1 MLEPETL
8 ERVID
13 LAICIQQIPAPTF
26 SEAARAGFIAERY
39 REEGLS
45 DISQDGTGNV
55 YARILGRSS
64 ASPIVLSAHL
74 DTVFPDNTP
83 LQVRRL
89 ADRIVGAGIGDNA
102 VGLAGLIGFLW
113 LVKNRG
119 IRLNHDVWLVAN
131 VGEEGRGDLRG
142 MRAVVNRFGSKP
154 RAYIVLE
161 GMALGQIYHRG
172 LGVRRY
178 QITVQTPG
186 GHSWVNFGQPSAV
199 HELVILANQLL
210 GIPLP
215 EQPRTTLNVGVITGG
230 ISVNTIAP
238 EAALE
243 LDLRSER
250 LQELKELSAQVEH
263 LVARLNRPGVR
274 AQSALI
280 GDRPVGEIPSD
291 HPLVLL
297 ASRALEAV
305 GIQPKYNI
313 GSTDAN
319 VPLSYGFPA
328 VCLGLTRGSGAH
340 TLDEFIYT
348 RPLAQGLRQLMLVI
362 EGLDVS

>member
-1 MLEPETL
+1 MVEPETL
-8 ERVID
+8 QRVID

-26 SEAARAGFIAERY
+26 SEAARAGFIADRF

-45 DISQDGTGNV
+45 DISQDEAGNV
-55 YARILGRSS
+55 YARIPGRSPV
-64 ASPIVLSAHL
+64 SPIVLSAHL

-102 VGLAGLIGFLW
+102 VGLAGLMGFVW
-113 LVKNRG
+113 QVKNRS
-119 IRLNHDVWLVAN
+119 ISLRNDVWLVAN

-142 MRAVVNRFGSKP
+142 MRAVVNRFGSDP

-178 QITVQTPG
+178 QITVKTPG

-210 GIPLP
+210 AIPLP
-215 EQPRTTLNVGVITGG
+215 KRPRTTLNLGVITGG

-243 LDLRSER
+243 LDLRSEG
-250 LQELKELSAQVEH
+250 LQELKALSTQVEH
-263 LVARLNRPGVR
+263 LVARLNRPGIR
-274 AQSALI
+274 AQSVLI
-280 GDRPVGEIPSD
+280 GDRPVGDIPPD
-291 HPLVLL
+291 HPLVML

-319 VPLSYGFPA
+319 VPLSCGYPA
-328 VCLGLTRGSGAH
+328 ICLGLTRGSGAH
-340 TLDEFIYT
+340 TLGEFIYT
-348 RPLAQGLRQLMLVI
+348 SPLSQGLRQLALVI
-362 EGLDVS
+362 EGLDAS

>member
-1 MLEPETL
+1 MLEPEML
-8 ERVID
+8 ARVID

-26 SEAARAGFIAERY
+26 SEAARATFIADHF
-39 REEGLS
+39 REEGLA
-45 DISQDGTGNV
+45 DISQDETGNI
-55 YARILGRSS
+55 YARLPGRSS

-83 LQVRRL
+83 LEVRRL
-89 ADRIVGAGIGDNA
+89 ADKIMGAGIGDNA
-102 VGLAGLIGFLW
+102 VGLAGLLGFVW
-113 LVKNRG
+113 LVKDRKT
-119 IRLNHDVWLVAN
+119 RLKNDVWLVAN

-142 MRAVVNRFGSKP
+142 MRAVVDRFGSAP

-178 QITVQTPG
+178 QVAVKTPG

-210 GIPLP
+210 AIPLP
-215 EQPRTTLNVGVITGG
+215 EQPRTTLNLGIIAGG

-243 LDLRSER
+243 LDLRSEG
-250 LQELKELSAQVEH
+250 LQELKELSRQVEH
-263 LVARLNRPGVR
+263 LVAHMNRQGVR
-274 AQSALI
+274 AQLALI
-280 GDRPVGEIPSD
+280 GDRPVGEIPPD
-291 HPLVLL
+291 HPLVLI
-297 ASRALEAV
+297 ASRALKTV
-305 GIQPKYNI
+305 GIQPRYNI

-319 VPLSYGFPA
+319 VPLSYGYPA

-340 TLDEFIYT
+340 TLDEFIHT
-348 RPLAQGLRQLMLVI
+348 RPLAQGLRQLALVI
-362 EGLDVS
+362 EGLDAS